1 MASWPFGAEYVLPI
15 SIRDERT
22 RILTTTRS
30 LRRIAFESPGQRWHF
45 EITLALLT
53 DSDSVETLLGKL
65 QAHQAAMGVSGTF
78 SVVVPQHRGT
88 RFELPT
94 GVSAPVPTADADAGS
109 DEVMVQWPNVTGSV
123 TIPAGRMFRF
133 GTSPKVHMMTQDLV
147 MPDAQTPV
155 AAHFRPGLR
164 QRLSAGREGRMR
176 LGAAGLGVQCRYSDA
191 NEFAVTYARRG
202 FESSYVPMVTAYL
215 IEAV

>member
-1 MASWPFGAEYVLPI
+1 MASWPFGAEYVLPVT
-15 SIRDERT
+15 IRDERT

-45 EITLALLT
+45 EITLALA
-53 DSDSVETLLGKL
+53 SDAYSVETLLGKL
-65 QAHQAAMGVSGTF
+65 QAHQAEMGVSGTF
-78 SVVVPQHRGT
+78 PVVVPQHRGT

-94 GVSAPVPTADADAGS
+94 GAVAPVPTAAAAAGA
-109 DEVMVQWPNVTGSV
+109 DEVMVQWPSVTGQV

-133 GTSPKVHMMTQDLV
+133 GTSPKAHMMTRNLV

-164 QRLSAGREGRMR
+164 QNISAGMPGRMR
-176 LGAAGLGVQCRYSDA
+176 LGAAGLAVQCRYSDA
-191 NEFAVTYARRG
+191 NEFAVTYERRG
-202 FESSYVPMVTAYL
+202 QESSYIPMVTAYL